1 MDLSRRWLLD
11 YVDVNDID
19 EKTFADDMT
28 LSGSKVESWS
38 TEGEELKNIVVGQ
51 ILSLERHPDSDHM

>member
-11 YVDVNDID
+11 YVDVSDTD
-19 EKTFADDMT
+19 EKTFADKMT

-38 TEGEELKNIVVGQ
+38 TAGE
-51 ILSLERHPDSDHM
+51 